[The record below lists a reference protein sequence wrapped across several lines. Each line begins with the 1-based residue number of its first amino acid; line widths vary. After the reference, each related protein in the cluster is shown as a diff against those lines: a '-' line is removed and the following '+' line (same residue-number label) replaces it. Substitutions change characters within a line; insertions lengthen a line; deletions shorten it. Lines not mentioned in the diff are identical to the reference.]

1 MSEKSAAEFIPQH
14 EEALNKFLALEND
27 KDWNFSKEEDGIKI
41 YLRTD
46 PSSPNTQVKS
56 EITLDVPVEK
66 VISVMDPMPTIDST
80 NAESVVKARKLFGEL
95 NDENLTS
102 FMYVVIQPGP
112 RFITPRDFI
121 MLRRKYQKDGKTIYL
136 HVSVPDEIS
145 PPDKNHVRGH
155 MMFQGYIVQAD
166 PEKEGSTKVTF
177 MVHSDPGGSI
187 PTMLN
192 NAMVGKQG
200 LCLRKVRQDA
210 LAN

>member
-1 MSEKSAAEFIPQH
+1 MSEKSASDFIPQH
-14 EEALNKFLALEND
+14 EEVFNKFLALEND
-27 KDWNFSKEEDGIKI
+27 PEWKFSKEEDGIKI

-46 PSSPNTQVKS
+46 PTSPHTQTKS
-56 EITLDVPVEK
+56 EISLEVPVEK
-66 VISVMDPMPTIDST
+66 VISVMDPMPTIDAS
-80 NAESVVKARKLFGEL
+80 NAEPVVKARKLFGEL

-121 MLRRKYQKDGKTIYL
+121 MLRRKYVKDGKTIYL
-136 HVSVPDEIS
+136 HISVPDEVY
-145 PPDKNHVRGH
+145 PPDPNCVRGQ
-155 MMFQGYIVQAD
+155 MMFQGYIVEKD
-166 PEKEGSTKVTF
+166 PAKEGNTKVTF
-177 MVHSDPGGSI
+177 MVQSDPAGSI

-210 LAN
+210 LAK